1 MKTTL
6 DIDEALL
13 ETASRLTGITDKAA
27 LVKRGL
33 EALIVTEDAK
43 RLLRARRQRRTAA
56 RGASPQSTA
65 SP

>member
-13 ETASRLTGITDKAA
+13 ATASRLTGIADKAA

-33 EALIVTEDAK
+33 EALIVAEDAK
-43 RLLRARRQRRTAA
+43 RLMKVRRQRA
-56 RGASPQSTA
+56 RVGQGGGVPPKS
-65 SP
+65 